1 MSDSTR
7 EWVSKSVCLS
17 PEGESIVGVVF
28 VPRIV
33 TANAVETHNV
43 VVRCLFAGCVGYIP
57 VLSIVETEGDG
68 VALLHMVFHPS
79 HERIDLMESER
90 GEWHREIGHGEGGLI
105 GFIRTVDS

>member
-1 MSDSTR
+1 MF
-7 EWVSKSVCLS
+7 VCLS
-17 PEGESIVGVVF
+17 PEGKSIVGVIF

-68 VALLHMVFHPS
+68 VALLHMAFHPTN
-79 HERIDLMESER
+79 ECIDLMERVRER
-90 GEWHREIGHGEGGLI
+90 CGDVGYGEGGLI
-105 GFIRTVDS
+105 RIIRTVDSWVLYYYRIVE